1 MNIFFRV
8 YQVIGDSKTNH
19 DFGFDN
25 NNNNKKNKIG
35 CQRCYKRKEKPFE
48 GGTLSCYESFLPK
61 AQCKIFHNNSIKE
74 MKFSMSIQGKLCHN
88 CFPAHCK
95 CINFYVDGVP
105 VQDFFSYPYAL
116 AGYFFSKSPS
126 PNPFSKLLSI
136 CITSKNQFYQQDMI
150 ESSHSHSKELLS
162 LIFSKHFIK
171 NTTQPTEATL
181 RE

>member
-35 CQRCYKRKEKPFE
+35 CQRCYKCKEKPFE

-95 CINFYVDGVP
+95 CINFSLDGVP

-126 PNPFSKLLSI
+126 PNPLFQTPKYMHHLKKPVLSAGYDRELTFSFPECCFCWLGSI
-136 CITSKNQFYQQDMI
+136 FYKVFAKN
-150 ESSHSHSKELLS
+150 
-162 LIFSKHFIK
+162 
-171 NTTQPTEATL
+171 
-181 RE
+181 